1 MIQAAF
7 HCFLKLLERID
18 LFWEPNLIYHRNN
31 VSVEECVCKP
41 ANRDEMTSLM
51 IEKEHNYKIPEDGL
65 Q

>member
-1 MIQAAF
+1 
-7 HCFLKLLERID
+7 LERID